1 MSVHTAQVGEAGV
14 SVHTAAAGG
23 IKRQITLPLSEALK
37 ISFRSLK
44 IRFWRSLITI
54 GGIFFG
60 IAFLM
65 SILTS
70 SSINRALL
78 EHGSPRVK
86 AVLEQKGSDADTRTQ
101 QIWLVSLSLLVCVV
115 GITNAM
121 LMSVTERYR
130 EIGTM
135 KCLGAL
141 DKFIVELFL
150 LESGF
155 QGLVG
160 SIGGAII
167 GCLFMTLSNMATYGM
182 EPLRF
187 FPVIDVLKYGIISV
201 GAGLFLAIIGAL
213 YPSYRAA
220 QMPPADAM
228 RAEV

>member
-1 MSVHTAQVGEAGV
+1 MSTQ
-14 SVHTAAAGG
+14 TAAAGH
-23 IKRQITLPLSEALK
+23 IEKQISLPLTEAIK

-65 SILTS
+65 SILTGS
-70 SSINRALL
+70 AINEALLEGGSPQVRALL
-78 EHGSPRVK
+78 E
-86 AVLEQKGSDADTRTQ
+86 QKGAEEDSQTQ
-101 QIWLVSLSLLVCVV
+101 QIWLVTLSLLVCVV

-150 LESGF
+150 LESAF

-160 SIGGAII
+160 SLGGVVL
-167 GCLFMTLSNMATYGM
+167 GCMFMTLSNMMSYGT
-182 EPLRF
+182 EPLAL
-187 FPVIDVLKYGIISV
+187 FPGLAVLKYGVYSLV
-201 GAGLFLAIIGAL
+201 AGLFLSVIGAM
-213 YPSYRAA
+213 YPAYRAA
-220 QMPPADAM
+220 KMPPADAM
-228 RAEV
+228 RTEV

>member
-1 MSVHTAQVGEAGV
+1 MTTESAATAGTTE
-14 SVHTAAAGG
+14 
-23 IKRQITLPLSEALK
+23 KQISLPLSKAIE

-65 SILTS
+65 SILTGA
-70 SSINRALL
+70 SINEALVDSGSPQVRALL
-78 EHGSPRVK
+78 E
-86 AVLEQKGSDADTRTQ
+86 QKGADGDSATQ

-141 DKFIVELFL
+141 DKFIIQLFV
-150 LESGF
+150 LESTF

-160 SIGGAII
+160 SVGGVIL
-167 GCLFMTLSNMATYGM
+167 GCLFMLISMMTSYGWD
-182 EPLRF
+182 PLVL
-187 FPVIDVLKYGIISV
+187 FPVADVAWSGLYSL
-201 GAGLFLAIIGAL
+201 GAGLGLAIIGAL
-213 YPSYRAA
+213 YPAYRAS

-228 RAEV
+228 RTEV

>member
-1 MSVHTAQVGEAGV
+1 MSVRTAPAG
-14 SVHTAAAGG
+14 A
-23 IKRQITLPLSEALK
+23 IEKQITLPIFEAIK

-44 IRFWRSLITI
+44 IRFWRSLITV

-70 SSINRALL
+70 AAINQALLEGGSSQVRALL
-78 EHGSPRVK
+78 E
-86 AVLEQKGSDADTRTQ
+86 QKGTDAEAGTQ

-150 LESGF
+150 LESSF
-155 QGLVG
+155 QGLAG
-160 SIGGAII
+160 SIGGVII
-167 GCLFMTLSNMATYGM
+167 GCLFMTLSNMASYGM
-182 EPLRF
+182 EPISV
-187 FPVIDVLKYGIISV
+187 FPVLPVLEYALFSV
-201 GAGLFLAIIGAL
+201 VAGLILSIVGAL
-213 YPSYRAA
+213 YPAYRAA
-220 QMPPADAM
+220 KMPPADAM
-228 RAEV
+228 RTEV

>member
-1 MSVHTAQVGEAGV
+1 MTTESAATAGTTE
-14 SVHTAAAGG
+14 
-23 IKRQITLPLSEALK
+23 KQISLPLSKAIE
-37 ISFRSLK
+37 ISFRSLR

-65 SILTS
+65 SILTGA
-70 SSINRALL
+70 SINEALVEGGSPQVRALL
-78 EHGSPRVK
+78 EQQG
-86 AVLEQKGSDADTRTQ
+86 ADGDSATQ
-101 QIWLVSLSLLVCVV
+101 QVWLVSLSLLVCVV

-141 DKFIVELFL
+141 DKFIIQLFV
-150 LESGF
+150 LESTF

-160 SIGGAII
+160 SVGGVIM
-167 GCLFMTLSNMATYGM
+167 GCLFMLISMMTSYGWD
-182 EPLRF
+182 PLML
-187 FPVIDVLKYGIISV
+187 FPVLEVAQSGVYSL
-201 GAGLFLAIIGAL
+201 GAGLGLAIVGAL
-213 YPSYRAA
+213 YPAYRAS

-228 RAEV
+228 RTEV

>member
-1 MSVHTAQVGEAGV
+1 MSTQVATVGTIE
-14 SVHTAAAGG
+14 
-23 IKRQITLPLSEALK
+23 KQISLPLTEAIK
-37 ISFRSLK
+37 IAFRSLK

-70 SSINRALL
+70 TAINGALLEGGSAQERALL
-78 EHGSPRVK
+78 E
-86 AVLEQKGSDADTRTQ
+86 QKGTDAEAGVQ
-101 QIWLVSLSLLVCVV
+101 QIWLVTLSLLVCAV

-150 LESGF
+150 LESAF

-160 SIGGAII
+160 SLGGVIL
-167 GCLFMTLSNMATYGM
+167 GCLFMLLSSMSSYGT
-182 EPLRF
+182 EP
-187 FPVIDVLKYGIISV
+187 ISV
-201 GAGLFLAIIGAL
+201 FPLYSVLEYGAYSLGAGLFLSVIGAM
-213 YPSYRAA
+213 YPAYRAA
-220 QMPPADAM
+220 KMPPADAM
-228 RAEV
+228 RTEV

>member
-1 MSVHTAQVGEAGV
+1 MSTQ
-14 SVHTAAAGG
+14 AATEGA
-23 IKRQITLPLSEALK
+23 IEKQISLPLTEAIK

-70 SSINRALL
+70 SAINESLLEGGSAQVRALL
-78 EHGSPRVK
+78 E
-86 AVLEQKGSDADTRTQ
+86 QKGTDADQGIQ
-101 QIWLVSLSLLVCVV
+101 QIWLVTLSLLVCAV

-121 LMSVTERYR
+121 LMSVTERFR

-150 LESGF
+150 LESAF
-155 QGLVG
+155 QGMVG
-160 SIGGAII
+160 SLGGVIL
-167 GCLFMTLSNMATYGM
+167 GCLFMTLSSMTSYGT
-182 EPLRF
+182 EPLSV
-187 FPVIDVLKYGIISV
+187 FPTLSILTFAVYSL
-201 GAGLFLAIIGAL
+201 ATGLFLSVFGAM
-213 YPSYRAA
+213 YPAYRAA
-220 QMPPADAM
+220 KMPPADAM
-228 RAEV
+228 RTEV

>member
-1 MSVHTAQVGEAGV
+1 MSTQVATVGTIE
-14 SVHTAAAGG
+14 
-23 IKRQITLPLSEALK
+23 KQISLPLTEAIK
-37 ISFRSLK
+37 IAFRSLK

-70 SSINRALL
+70 TAINEALLEGGSAQVRALL
-78 EHGSPRVK
+78 E
-86 AVLEQKGSDADTRTQ
+86 QKGTDAEAGVQ
-101 QIWLVSLSLLVCVV
+101 QIWLVTLSLLVCAV

-150 LESGF
+150 LESAF

-160 SIGGAII
+160 SLGGVIL
-167 GCLFMTLSNMATYGM
+167 GSLFMLLSSMSSYGT
-182 EPLRF
+182 EP
-187 FPVIDVLKYGIISV
+187 ISV
-201 GAGLFLAIIGAL
+201 FPFLSVLEYGAYSLGAGLFLSVIGAM
-213 YPSYRAA
+213 YPAYRAA
-220 QMPPADAM
+220 KMPPADAM
-228 RAEV
+228 RTEV

>member
-1 MSVHTAQVGEAGV
+1 MSTQVATVGTIE
-14 SVHTAAAGG
+14 
-23 IKRQITLPLSEALK
+23 KQISLPLTEAIK
-37 ISFRSLK
+37 IAFRSLK

-70 SSINRALL
+70 TAINGALLEGGSAQVRALL
-78 EHGSPRVK
+78 E
-86 AVLEQKGSDADTRTQ
+86 QKGTDAEAGVQ
-101 QIWLVSLSLLVCVV
+101 QIWLVTLSLLVCAV

-150 LESGF
+150 LESAF

-160 SIGGAII
+160 SLGGVIL
-167 GCLFMTLSNMATYGM
+167 GCLFMLLSSMSSYGT
-182 EPLRF
+182 EP
-187 FPVIDVLKYGIISV
+187 ISV
-201 GAGLFLAIIGAL
+201 FPLYSVLEYGAYSLGAGLFLSVIGAM
-213 YPSYRAA
+213 YPAYRAA
-220 QMPPADAM
+220 KMPPADAM
-228 RAEV
+228 RTEV

>member
-1 MSVHTAQVGEAGV
+1 MTKVTVPNAVTTE
-14 SVHTAAAGG
+14 
-23 IKRQITLPLSEALK
+23 KQISLPISKAIE

-44 IRFWRSLITI
+44 IRFWRSMITI

-65 SILTS
+65 SILTGA
-70 SSINRALL
+70 SINQALVENGSAEVRALL
-78 EHGSPRVK
+78 E
-86 AVLEQKGSDADTRTQ
+86 QKGADSNSETQ

-141 DKFIVELFL
+141 DKFIIQIFV
-150 LESGF
+150 LESSS
-155 QGLVG
+155 QGIVG
-160 SIGGAII
+160 SLGGVIL
-167 GCLFMTLSNMATYGM
+167 GCLFMMISMISSYGWDPIALF
-182 EPLRF
+182 PL
-187 FPVIDVLKYGIISV
+187 IDVARNGLYSLS
-201 GAGLFLAIIGAL
+201 AGLGLAIIGAL
-213 YPSYRAA
+213 YPAYRAS

-228 RAEV
+228 RTEV

>member
-1 MSVHTAQVGEAGV
+1 MSVHAAQTSEAGMG
-14 SVHTAAAGG
+14 APADG
-23 IKRQITLPLSEALK
+23 IKRQISLPLSEALK
-37 ISFRSLK
+37 ISFRSLR

-65 SILTS
+65 SIWTS
-70 SSINRALL
+70 TSINAALL
-78 EHGSPRVK
+78 ERGSPRVK
-86 AVLEQKGSDADTRTQ
+86 AVLEQKGTDVETRTQ
-101 QIWLVSLSLLVCVV
+101 QVWLVSLSLLVCVV

-121 LMSVTERYR
+121 LMAVTERYR

-160 SIGGAII
+160 SIGGVIT
-167 GCLFMTLSNMATYGM
+167 GCVFMTLSNVMTYGT
-182 EPLRF
+182 EPLEL
-187 FPVIDVLKYGIISV
+187 FPVFDVIQYAVVAIL
-201 GAGLFLAIIGAL
+201 AGLILSIIGAL
-213 YPSYRAA
+213 YPAYRAA
-220 QMPPADAM
+220 KMPPADAM

>member
-1 MSVHTAQVGEAGV
+1 MNTQ
-14 SVHTAAAGG
+14 TAAAGG
-23 IKRQITLPLSEALK
+23 IEKQISLPLTEAIK

-70 SSINRALL
+70 SAINEALL
-78 EHGSPRVK
+78 EGGSPQVR
-86 AVLEQKGSDADTRTQ
+86 ALLEQKGSDVETETQ
-101 QIWLVSLSLLVCVV
+101 QIWLVTLSLLVCVV

-155 QGLVG
+155 QGFVG
-160 SIGGAII
+160 SFGGVIL
-167 GCLFMTLSNMATYGM
+167 GCLFMLLSNMISYGV
-182 EPLRF
+182 EPLTV
-187 FPVIDVLKYGIISV
+187 FPILTILKYGVYSLAAGMILSV
-201 GAGLFLAIIGAL
+201 IGAM

-220 QMPPADAM
+220 KMPPADAM
-228 RAEV
+228 RTEV

>member
-1 MSVHTAQVGEAGV
+1 MSAY
-14 SVHTAAAGG
+14 SAAAGATG
-23 IKRQITLPLSEALK
+23 KQISLPLSKALE

-70 SSINRALL
+70 SALNQALVEGGSPQIRALL
-78 EHGSPRVK
+78 E
-86 AVLEQKGSDADTRTQ
+86 QKGTTEETATQ
-101 QIWLVSLSLLVCVV
+101 QIWLVTLSLLVCVV

-150 LESGF
+150 LESAF

-160 SIGGAII
+160 SLGGVIL
-167 GCLFMTLSNMATYGM
+167 GCLFMTISMISSYGSETLSV
-182 EPLRF
+182 
-187 FPVIDVLKYGIISV
+187 FPMLSILQYAVYSLV
-201 GAGLFLAIIGAL
+201 AGLFLSVIGAI
-213 YPSYRAA
+213 YPAYRAA
-220 QMPPADAM
+220 KMPPADAM
-228 RAEV
+228 RTEV

>member
-1 MSVHTAQVGEAGV
+1 MTTESVTTAGTTE
-14 SVHTAAAGG
+14 
-23 IKRQITLPLSEALK
+23 KQISLPLSKAIE

-54 GGIFFG
+54 GGILFG

-65 SILTS
+65 SILVGA
-70 SSINRALL
+70 SINEVLVENGSPQVRALL
-78 EHGSPRVK
+78 E
-86 AVLEQKGSDADTRTQ
+86 QKGTDDDSAAQ

-141 DKFIVELFL
+141 DKFIIQLFV
-150 LESGF
+150 LESTF

-160 SIGGAII
+160 SLGGVIL
-167 GCLFMTLSNMATYGM
+167 GCLFMTVSMMLSYGWD
-182 EPLRF
+182 PLVL
-187 FPVIDVLKYGIISV
+187 FPVLDVARSGLYSL
-201 GAGLFLAIIGAL
+201 GAGLGLAIIGAL
-213 YPSYRAA
+213 YPAYRASR
-220 QMPPADAM
+220 MPPADAM
-228 RAEV
+228 RTEV

>member
-1 MSVHTAQVGEAGV
+1 MTTYSATAGTTE
-14 SVHTAAAGG
+14 
-23 IKRQITLPLSEALK
+23 KQISLPLSKAIE

-70 SSINRALL
+70 SAINQALL
-78 EHGSPRVK
+78 EGGSSQVR
-86 AVLEQKGSDADTRTQ
+86 AVLEQKGTDAEAATQ
-101 QIWLVSLSLLVCVV
+101 QIWLVTLSLLVCAV

-141 DKFIVELFL
+141 DKFIIQLFL
-150 LESGF
+150 LESAF

-160 SIGGAII
+160 SLGGVIL
-167 GCLFMTLSNMATYGM
+167 GCLFMTGSMMSTYGS
-182 EPLRF
+182 EPLAV
-187 FPVIDVLKYGIISV
+187 FPVLEVLKFGLYSL
-201 GAGLFLAIIGAL
+201 GAGLILSIVGAL
-213 YPSYRAA
+213 YPAYRAA

-228 RAEV
+228 RTEV